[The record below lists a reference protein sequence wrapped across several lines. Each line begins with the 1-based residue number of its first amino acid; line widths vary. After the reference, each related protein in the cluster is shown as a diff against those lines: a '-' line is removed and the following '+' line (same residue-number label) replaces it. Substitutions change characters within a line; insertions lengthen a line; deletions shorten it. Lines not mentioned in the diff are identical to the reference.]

1 MARRSAE
8 ILKSNEEYLGKRR
21 RGWRKGKDLMGGRQ
35 EQVRAAVARAICA
48 ACGEEPER
56 PGDARGNA
64 FRWQDYEQT
73 AEAVVFELQAAE
85 AGEPGRSAVPHL
97 ATIIALSCDD
107 GPDLAWRYEH
117 AAGNALRAYF
127 AAR

>member
-1 MARRSAE
+1 M
-8 ILKSNEEYLGKRR
+8 
-21 RGWRKGKDLMGGRQ
+21 DGRQ
-35 EQVRAAVARAICA
+35 EQIRAAVARAICA

-85 AGEPGRSAVPHL
+85 AGETGRSAVPHL
-97 ATIIALSCDD
+97 ASATLSI
-107 GPDLAWRYEH
+107 GAP
-117 AAGNALRAYF
+117 AASRSMSKVACGRLSRVASAM
-127 AAR
+127 AR